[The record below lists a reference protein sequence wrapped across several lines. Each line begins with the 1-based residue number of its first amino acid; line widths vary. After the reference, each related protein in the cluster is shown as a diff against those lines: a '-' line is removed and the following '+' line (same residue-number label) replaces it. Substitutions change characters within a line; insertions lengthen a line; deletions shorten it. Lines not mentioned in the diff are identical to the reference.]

1 MKIGKDWKILANLYI
16 KKEYVMLIRNL
27 KQALNDRLLLTKV
40 HRVIKF
46 NQKDWL
52 KPCVDLNVEL
62 RKKIKNDFEKV
73 RNMENVRKPKQKWII

>member
-16 KKEYVMLIRNL
+16 KKEYVMLIRNF
-27 KQALNDRLLLTKV
+27 KQALNHRLLLTKV

>member
-27 KQALNDRLLLTKV
+27 KQALNHRLLLTKV

-62 RKKIKNDFEKV
+62 RKKTKNDFEKV